1 MFIGHITQRQFC
13 AALSPQ
19 LQRLI
24 DEVLERIATP
34 LATGKHELQ
43 GESAFFL
50 VMEDHTQ
57 PLALRRS
64 ECHARYLDVQILL
77 QGRERFGY

>member
-34 LATGKHELQ
+34 LPTGKHELQ
-43 GESAFFL
+43 GDSAFFG
-50 VMEDHTQ
+50 DG
-57 PLALRRS
+57 RS
-64 ECHARYLDVQILL
+64 YPAARSAS
-77 QGRERFGY
+77 

>member
-24 DEVLERIATP
+24 NEVLQRVAAP
-34 LATGKHELQ
+34 LPTGKHELQ
-43 GESAFFL
+43 GDSAFFL

-77 QGRERFGY
+77 QGRERF

>member
-34 LATGKHELQ
+34 LPTGKHELQ
-43 GESAFFL
+43 GDSAFFW
-50 VMEDHTQ
+50 
-57 PLALRRS
+57 
-64 ECHARYLDVQILL
+64 
-77 QGRERFGY
+77 

>member
-13 AALSPQ
+13 AALSPK

-34 LATGKHELQ
+34 LPTGKHELQ
-43 GESAFFL
+43 ES
-50 VMEDHTQ
+50 
-57 PLALRRS
+57 RRFS
-64 ECHARYLDVQILL
+64 GDGRSYPTARSAS
-77 QGRERFGY
+77 

>member
-24 DEVLERIATP
+24 NEVLQRVAAP
-34 LATGKHELQ
+34 LPTGKHELQ
-43 GESAFFL
+43 GDSAFFSG
-50 VMEDHTQ
+50 DG
-57 PLALRRS
+57 RS
-64 ECHARYLDVQILL
+64 YPTARSAS
-77 QGRERFGY
+77 